1 MRIGMAVGAL
11 VAVSFVAGC
20 EKTVDPRTGDGNIQ
34 LSVPMTQRHGERLEQ
49 RWEECV
55 RFRSV
60 SACERRLPGAR
71 PAPRSAPAAP
81 GAADTEGAPAA
92 ASPPAEQAPA
102 EQAPAE
108 QAPAEQAP
116 AASQ

>member
-11 VAVSFVAGC
+11 VAVSLVAGC
-20 EKTVDPRTGDGNIQ
+20 EKTVDPRTGEGNIQ
-34 LSVPMTQRHGERLEQ
+34 LSVPMTQSHGERLDR

-71 PAPRSAPAAP
+71 PAPRSAAGAP
-81 GAADTEGAPAA
+81 EAADTEDAAPA

-102 EQAPAE
+102 EQAPAN
-108 QAPAEQAP
+108 QAPANQVP
-116 AASQ
+116 GASQ

>member
-11 VAVSFVAGC
+11 VAVSLAAGC
-20 EKTVDPRTGDGNIQ
+20 EKTVDPRTGEGNIQ
-34 LSVPMTQRHGERLEQ
+34 LSVPMTQSHGERLDR

-71 PAPRSAPAAP
+71 PARGSAPAGAP
-81 GAADTEGAPAA
+81 EAADTEGAPAA
-92 ASPPAEQAPA
+92 ASPPAKQAPA
-102 EQAPAE
+102 EQAPAN
-108 QAPAEQAP
+108 QVPG
-116 AASQ
+116 ASQ

>member
-1 MRIGMAVGAL
+1 MRIGMTVGAL
-11 VAVSFVAGC
+11 VAVSLAVGC
-20 EKTVDPRTGDGNIQ
+20 QKTVDPRTGEGNIQ
-34 LSVPMTQRHGERLEQ
+34 LSVPMTQRHGERLDQ

-71 PAPRSAPAAP
+71 PARRPAPAGAPEAAAPDDETPAAP
-81 GAADTEGAPAA
+81 APAN
-92 ASPPAEQAPA
+92 
-102 EQAPAE
+102 

>member
-1 MRIGMAVGAL
+1 MLMRIGMTVGAL
-11 VAVSFVAGC
+11 VAVSLVVGC
-20 EKTVDPRTGDGNIQ
+20 QKTVDPRTGEGNIQ
-34 LSVPMTQRHGERLEQ
+34 LSVPMTQRHGDRLEQ

-71 PAPRSAPAAP
+71 PARRSAPAAP
-81 GAADTEGAPAA
+81 EAADSEGAPAA

-102 EQAPAE
+102 EQAPA
-108 QAPAEQAP
+108 
-116 AASQ
+116 ASQ

>member
-11 VAVSFVAGC
+11 VAVSLVAGC
-20 EKTVDPRTGDGNIQ
+20 EKTVDPRTGEGNIQ
-34 LSVPMTQRHGERLEQ
+34 LSVPMTQSHGERLDR

-71 PAPRSAPAAP
+71 PARGSAPA
-81 GAADTEGAPAA
+81 GAPEAEG
-92 ASPPAEQAPA
+92 PDDETPAAPA
-102 EQAPAE
+102 PANKV
-108 QAPAEQAP
+108 PAEQAP